1 MTSTSLSKRVRYKLS
16 EGEGRGG
23 PGHTVGLSQVDTER
37 SASRWAVV
45 DVETTGLH
53 PVRDRI
59 VEIAVIRLGANAE
72 PIDEWST
79 LVDPG
84 SRALGGRIHGLRA
97 SDLANAPSFGELRDD
112 LLARFAGNVIVAHN
126 APFDVAFLQAETV
139 RAGVAWG
146 PVEGLCTMEL
156 LRGLGISKSR
166 KLHLCCS
173 ELNIWAGRE
182 HVAIDDARAVAGIMS
197 YLGPRLWAVDAP
209 SPAPDWPKPNEPASI
224 RPRTAAVEPEP
235 IAEVGR
241 HFRLPLDL
249 GVSRSAATTY
259 LGLLDQVVEDGR
271 VSDEEVQALGLF
283 ARACGINRSA
293 ARRLHIAYLDEMSRL
308 AHSDGVITDDE
319 HAYLSGL
326 VPLLSAALP
335 R

>member
-1 MTSTSLSKRVRYKLS
+1 VDLYQGTREPSP
-16 EGEGRGG
+16 
-23 PGHTVGLSQVDTER
+23 PG
-37 SASRWAVV
+37 WAVV

-84 SRALGGRIHGLRA
+84 SRSLGGRIHGLQA
-97 SDLANAPSFGELRDD
+97 TDLANAPTFGELRDD
-112 LLARFAGNVIVAHN
+112 LLARLAGNVIVAHN
-126 APFDVAFLQAETV
+126 APFDVSFLQAETV

-156 LRGLGISKSR
+156 LRELGISKSR
-166 KLHLCCS
+166 KLHQCCS

-209 SPAPDWPKPNEPASI
+209 AAAPDWPEPSESAELK
-224 RPRTAAVEPEP
+224 PRTSPAEPEP

-249 GVSRSAATTY
+249 GVNEAAVTTY
-259 LGLLDQVVEDGR
+259 LGLLDHVVEDGR
-271 VSDEEVQALGLF
+271 VTAEEVDALALF
-283 ARACGINRSA
+283 AKACGISRGI
-293 ARRLHIAYLDEMSRL
+293 ARELHIAYLDEMSRV
-308 AHSDGVITDDE
+308 ASADGVVTDE
-319 HAYLSGL
+319 EQAYLMAL